1 MFSFTKLI
9 APKPKVL
16 SKQYDFVDAALKKTT
31 AAALPTGRIETV
43 SVATPEGLVEVLA
56 SLTHAEALMMGV
68 PVDPNASRIVTRRM
82 LAGQTDPGTIAR
94 TTEHFTFPEGGGFF
108 FFDHDGLLN
117 GQYMTVEEFIEFLY
131 SLCPALRE
139 VKIIVQLSSSS
150 HIHRTDT
157 GEDLT
162 GARGIHV
169 YIPVV
174 EARDIIRAGAVLKDL
189 AWLGQHGFIII
200 AKNGNRLFRL
210 PFDTA
215 VSQANRI
222 IFASGA
228 ICGDGLEQRRGPILL
243 INPDGLNALDTAA
256 ALPSLDEASTVLAE
270 ATRSHARAAKEAEAE
285 AVQATWMKEHRP
297 KQLSAHGAPGELRE
311 TRETLITAIEEK
323 VLRPDFVLMVKRP
336 GKTKF
341 QALTVSDVLAD
352 QLGFHRARTLDPIE
366 PDYNGNAEVGVLF
379 LDRRTPIL
387 HSQAHGGAT
396 YRLEGARKSIEIHP
410 GEMRAATQAVI
421 DHIRQDSVFYDYGG
435 VLMTIAGGERVIVEE
450 FDLEYLLGA
459 RFSFLKPNRKGELLP
474 VDAPPRLLRQLLS
487 SGVVRQLRPL
497 STVLTHPTITAN
509 GTLLNEPGYY
519 TEQALYLDCDTDEWP
534 DIQTALTDDEA
545 RALIDLIWTPFR
557 AFPFVDAVARGAL
570 LAGLWTAIL
579 RASFDITPAFASD
592 GPEFGAGKTLLLET
606 IASIASGKAA
616 VISPPFTGDESE
628 IRKMLTSIAL
638 GGDTYLL
645 LDNLEGYLHS
655 PTLQAFLTGSRWNDR
670 LLTTNRMLKGV
681 STRIFM
687 GMTAS
692 NISFSGD
699 LQRRVISWRIDPA
712 MERGAGRVFDFCPKE
727 TGLSMRK
734 EIIAAVLGLTLAA
747 KKADLPPVTESLGS
761 FTAWERVVR
770 TTLRYIER
778 LTEGHFADPVPRTI
792 DATAAND
799 DTRSLRHLH
808 LTFLEAFGWK
818 RFTAQDLLQLGLHN
832 ERSDISDALAGATG
846 RSERLSSKSIGR
858 YMRRFVDRPVWG
870 LVLRVIPG
878 QKALAYRLEPHAPGE
893 KTPAEVA
900 FGALSEMV
908 GVPSDLYGR
917 LFVSGSGVY
926 RVDAIDRA
934 MGNEPVIA
942 EHVVSGDR
950 HAFSLAGIEGAL
962 CDGPTSAG

>member
-9 APKPKVL
+9 APKSKVL
-16 SKQYDFVDAALKKTT
+16 SKGYDFVGGDLEKNT
-31 AAALPTGRIETV
+31 AAALPSGRIETV
-43 SVATPEGLVEVLA
+43 TVATPEGLVDVLA
-56 SLTHAEALMMGV
+56 SLTHQEALMMGV
-68 PVDPNASRIVTRRM
+68 PVDPTASRIVTRRM
-82 LAGQTDPGTIAR
+82 LASQTAVGTIAR
-94 TTEHFTFPEGGGFF
+94 TTEHFKFPEGGGFM
-108 FFDHDGLLN
+108 FFDHDGLQDGRYLS
-117 GQYMTVEEFIEFLY
+117 VEEFLEFLY
-131 SLCPALRE
+131 TLCPALRE
-139 VKIIVQLSSSS
+139 VKIVVSLSSSS
-150 HIHRTDT
+150 HICRTDT

-169 YIPVV
+169 FIPIVV
-174 EARDIIRAGAVLKDL
+174 GSDAPRAGAVLKDL

-200 AKNGNRLFRL
+200 AKNGNRLLRL
-210 PFDTA
+210 PFDTS
-215 VSQANRI
+215 VLQANRI

-228 ICGDGLEQRRGPILL
+228 ICGEGLEQRCPPPLL
-243 INPDGLNALDTAA
+243 INPDGLNALDTVA
-256 ALPSLDEASTVLAE
+256 ALPSLDKASKALAE
-270 ATRSHARAAKEAEAE
+270 ATRVHAKAAKQAEAE
-285 AVQATWMKEHRP
+285 AVQAAWMKEHRP
-297 KQLSAHGAPGELRE
+297 KQLRAHGANEDMQE
-311 TRETLITAIEEK
+311 ARETLILAVEDK
-323 VLRPDFVLMVKRP
+323 VLRSDFVLMVKRA
-336 GKTKF
+336 GETKF
-341 QALTVSDVLAD
+341 QARNVAEILNDM
-352 QLGFHRARTLDPIE
+352 LGFHRTRTLDPIE
-366 PDYNGNAEVGVLF
+366 PDYNGNAEVGILF
-379 LDRRTPIL
+379 LDGRTPNL
-387 HSQAHGGAT
+387 HSMAHGGNT
-396 YRLEGARKSIEIHP
+396 YRLEGARKVIEIHP
-410 GEMRAATQAVI
+410 GEMRTATQAVI
-421 DHIRQDSVFYDYGG
+421 DQIRQDSVFYDYGG
-435 VLMTIAGGERVIVEE
+435 VMMTIAGGERVVVEE
-450 FDLEYLLGA
+450 FELEYLLGA

-474 VDAPPRLLRQLLS
+474 VDVPPRLLRQLLS

-497 STVLTHPTITAN
+497 SSVLTHPTITAD
-509 GTLLNEPGYY
+509 GTLLSEPGYY
-519 TEQALYLDCDTDEWP
+519 AEPALFLDCDIDEWP

-579 RASFDITPAFASD
+579 RASFEITPAFASD

-699 LQRRVISWRIDPA
+699 LQRRVISWRIDPG
-712 MERGAGRVFDFCPKE
+712 MERGAGRIFDFCPKE
-727 TGLSMRK
+727 TGISMRK

-778 LTEGHFADPVPRTI
+778 LTDGRFVDPVPRTI

-818 RFTAQDLLQLGLHN
+818 RFTAQDLLQLGLHDD
-832 ERSDISDALAGATG
+832 RSDISDALAGATG

-858 YMRRFVDRPVWG
+858 YMRRYVDRPVWG

-900 FGALSEMV
+900 FEVLSEMV

-917 LFVSGSGVY
+917 HFVTGSGVY
-926 RVDAIDRA
+926 RVEAIDRA
-934 MGNEPVIA
+934 RGSEPVIA
-942 EHVVSGDR
+942 KHVVSGDR
-950 HAFSLAGIEGAL
+950 HAFSLAAIEGAL
-962 CDGPTSAG
+962 CDGPTPAE